1 MGIKTLSI
9 ITALDSNL
17 ELIWNELKELEIETA
32 KIQAKRD
39 VLWNQY
45 NFLLAKRA
53 DALEDGG
60 VQ

>member
-17 ELIWNELKELEIETA
+17 ELIWRQLKELETETA
-32 KIQAKRD
+32 KIQAQRD

-53 DALEDGG
+53 DALQDGG